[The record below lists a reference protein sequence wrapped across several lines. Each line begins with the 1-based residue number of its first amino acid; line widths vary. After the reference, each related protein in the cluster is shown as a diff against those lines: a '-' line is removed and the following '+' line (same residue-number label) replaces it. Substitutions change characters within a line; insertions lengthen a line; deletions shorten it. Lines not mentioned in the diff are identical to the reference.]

1 LGVEMRVLVV
11 DDFPTM
17 RKILKNV
24 LKQINMQNTL
34 EAGNGKEALDLLRKE
49 QIDLIICDLVMPEMT
64 GMELLQ
70 ACKNDPKI
78 CRIPFIMVTA
88 EAQKETVMEAIK
100 AGVDNYI
107 TKPFTPERLQDAIS
121 KVMVKTAK

>member
-1 LGVEMRVLVV
+1 MRVLIV

-24 LKQINMQNTL
+24 LKQIRVQDTL
-34 EAGNGKEALDLLRKE
+34 EAQNGREALDLLRKE
-49 QIDLIICDLVMPEMT
+49 EIDLILCDLLMPEMT

-70 ACKNDPKI
+70 TCKDDARLG
-78 CRIPFIMVTA
+78 RIPFILVTA
-88 EAQKETVMEAIK
+88 EAQKKTVMEAIK

-107 TKPFTPERLQDAIS
+107 TKPFTPERLQEAIS
-121 KVMVKTAK
+121 KVTSKAAK

>member
-1 LGVEMRVLVV
+1 MRVLVV

-49 QIDLIICDLVMPEMT
+49 EIDLIICDLVMPEMT

-70 ACKNDPKI
+70 ACKNDPQI
-78 CRIPFIMVTA
+78 SRIPFIMVTA

-121 KVMVKTAK
+121 KVVVKTAK

>member
-1 LGVEMRVLVV
+1 MRVLVV

-49 QIDLIICDLVMPEMT
+49 EIDLIICDLVMPEMT

-70 ACKNDPKI
+70 ACKNDPQI
-78 CRIPFIMVTA
+78 SRIPFIMVTA

-121 KVMVKTAK
+121 KVTVKTAK

>member
-1 LGVEMRVLVV
+1 MRVLVV

-17 RKILKNV
+17 RRILKNV
-24 LKQINMQNTL
+24 LNQINMYNTL

-49 QIDLIICDLVMPEMT
+49 KIDLIICDLLMPEMT

-70 ACKNDPKI
+70 ACKDDPQI
-78 CRIPFIMVTA
+78 SQIPFIMVTA
-88 EAQKETVMEAIK
+88 EAQKKAVMEAIK

-107 TKPFTPERLQDAIS
+107 TKPFTPERLADAIR
-121 KVMVKTAK
+121 KVMAKTGK

>member
-1 LGVEMRVLVV
+1 MRVLIV

-34 EAGNGKEALDLLRKE
+34 EAENGKEALDLLRKE
-49 QIDLIICDLVMPEMT
+49 EIDLIICDLLMPEMT

-70 ACKNDPKI
+70 VCKDDPEI
-78 CRIPFIMVTA
+78 SRIPFIMVTA
-88 EAQKETVMEAIK
+88 EAQKKTVMEAIK

-121 KVMVKTAK
+121 KVMAKTEK

>member
-1 LGVEMRVLVV
+1 MRVLVV

-49 QIDLIICDLVMPEMT
+49 EIDLIICDLVMPEMT

-70 ACKNDPKI
+70 ACKNDPQI
-78 CRIPFIMVTA
+78 SRIPFIMVTA

>member
-1 LGVEMRVLVV
+1 MRVLVV

-17 RKILKNV
+17 RRILKNV
-24 LKQINMQNTL
+24 LKQINMYNTL

-49 QIDLIICDLVMPEMT
+49 KIDLIICDLLMPEMT

-70 ACKNDPKI
+70 ACKDDPQI
-78 CRIPFIMVTA
+78 SQIPFIMMTA
-88 EAQKETVMEAIK
+88 EAQKKAVMEAIK

-107 TKPFTPERLQDAIS
+107 TKPFTPERLADAIR
-121 KVMVKTAK
+121 KVMAKTGK

>member
-1 LGVEMRVLVV
+1 MRVLIV

-17 RKILKNV
+17 RRILKNV
-24 LKQINMQNTL
+24 LKQIDMYNTL

-49 QIDLIICDLVMPEMT
+49 EIDLIISDLLMPEMT

-70 ACKNDPKI
+70 ACKDDPRI
-78 CRIPFIMVTA
+78 SHIPFIMVTA
-88 EAQKETVMEAIK
+88 EAQKKTVMEIIK

-107 TKPFTPERLQDAIS
+107 TKPFTPERLRDAIS
-121 KVMVKTAK
+121 KVTANAVK

>member
-1 LGVEMRVLVV
+1 MRVLVV

-49 QIDLIICDLVMPEMT
+49 EIDLIICDLVMPEMT

-70 ACKNDPKI
+70 TCKNDPQI
-78 CRIPFIMVTA
+78 SRIPFIMVTA

-107 TKPFTPERLQDAIS
+107 TKPFTPERLRDAIS
-121 KVMVKTAK
+121 KVVPMPGK